1 MKFDMKN
8 KRAQRINIVSKQ
20 KLMNIKNVNKVLYIF
35 YIFIFV

>member
-1 MKFDMKN
+1 MKN

-20 KLMNIKNVNKVLYIF
+20 KLMNIKNVNKVLYFF